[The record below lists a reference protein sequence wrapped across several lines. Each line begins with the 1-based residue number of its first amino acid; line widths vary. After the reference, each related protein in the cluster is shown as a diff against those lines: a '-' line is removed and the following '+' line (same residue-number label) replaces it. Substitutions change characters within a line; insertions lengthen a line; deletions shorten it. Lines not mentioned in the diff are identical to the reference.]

1 MGFGGGHHH
10 HSPKRHNNRYSG
22 HPGRRHSQ
30 HAEVV
35 PSPENGD
42 SSAVSARDDLV
53 EEFERSFD
61 DIE

>member
-1 MGFGGGHHH
+1 MGFGGGHHR
-10 HSPKRHNNRYSG
+10 HSPKRHSR
-22 HPGRRHSQ
+22 HTGRRHSQ

-61 DIE
+61 EIE